1 MGATDDFSKAF
12 TIEFTSEAAWN
23 DEIKSSDQGEH
34 HGSPVGLKASK
45 GPSKDAEG
53 QS

>member
-1 MGATDDFSKAF
+1 MIFLRPLLSILPK
-12 TIEFTSEAAWN
+12 AWN